1 MEKMPKLTIYQTF
14 HKPFLRNKEIKWIQ
28 PIGVNGYTDEGVI
41 SDSLGSNISH
51 LNASYCE
58 LTAQYW
64 AWKNSNSEYI
74 GFYHYRRYLNYCFDE
89 TWKEGCA
96 FSVPTDLGIINYL
109 TSDLQYETAIHL
121 MSSFDALI
129 PGKYAS
135 PTTISEHYK
144 QHHIPEHWDMFI
156 ELLKMKYSDE
166 LGLIDIFDISNQN
179 TCYNMF
185 IMKRTLFNE
194 YCSDLFG
201 LLNQIYWKFGL
212 KYDSYNNRYIGF
224 LAERFLNF
232 WLLKYKLRY
241 LEVPMLMLS

>member
-1 MEKMPKLTIYQTF
+1 METMPKLTIYQTF

-41 SDSLGSNISH
+41 PDSLGSNISH

-89 TWKEGCA
+89 TWKDGFA
-96 FSVPTDLGIINYL
+96 FSVPSDVNIINYL
-109 TSDLQYETAIHL
+109 TSDLQYETAMHL
-121 MSSFDALI
+121 MASFDAII
-129 PGKYAS
+129 PAKYAS

-144 QHHIPEHWDMFI
+144 KHHISEHWDLFI
-156 ELLKMKYSDE
+156 ELLKVKYPDE
-166 LGLIDIFDISNQN
+166 LGLMDIFDISNQN

-185 IMKRTLFNE
+185 IMKRVLFNE

-212 KYDSYNNRYIGF
+212 QYDSYNNRYIGF

-232 WLLKYKLRY
+232 WILKYKLRY